1 MEITTTI
8 SEFLWHIFW
17 VLSIA
22 LTMLVLCLVTQSCLT
37 LPIPWA
43 AAHQVP
49 LSIGILHIRIPEW
62 VAMPSS
68 HGGSH
73 ALDLPNPGVKPR
85 SPSLQV
91 DSLPNVPPGKPKNTG
106 VVTYRFS
113 RGSSQSRDQT
123 QVSLTAGG
131 FFTAWAT
138 REAHKS
144 SQKPSEVNCI
154 IISCVSSLTATR
166 SLLESW

>member
-91 DSLPNVPPGKPKNTG
+91 DSLPAEPLGKPKNTG
-106 VVTYRFS
+106 VSRLSFLQWIFPTQETNQGVLCYRQILYQLS
-113 RGSSQSRDQT
+113 YQGSPAQS
-123 QVSLTAGG
+123 
-131 FFTAWAT
+131 
-138 REAHKS
+138 K
-144 SQKPSEVNCI
+144 
-154 IISCVSSLTATR
+154 
-166 SLLESW
+166 LLLFKAIFILN